1 MTSPLSAGVE
11 PGAVLLV
18 DDNETNRYIIG
29 TWLRRAGFEIL
40 EAEDGASALELLG
53 RAEPRPEI
61 ALVDVGL
68 PDMTGFELCERIKG
82 MPGARAVPVV
92 HISATS
98 IAVADRAQ
106 GLHRGADAYLVESV
120 DADELLATVGAVLRY
135 SRARRSAERLAEQL
149 GLLNRATADLYQAAD
164 AEQLFA
170 AAVAGAGAVFS
181 AGPVSVLGTAPG
193 GALSASRPDR
203 DAPATLR
210 AVKSD
215 LLDAL
220 VRRARIQ
227 GAVAGLSVVPAR
239 EWRALAPAQDA
250 LAEAGDVVLVAV
262 RAKNG
267 RVAVCLA
274 VSAADASITDE
285 RDLLIQLVQACA
297 LSLESLRTHAEE
309 HALALTLQ
317 SSFLPDQLPEVPGT
331 TLAVRYV
338 PASAEAEI
346 GGDFYEAL
354 PTPDGLLLAIGDVVG
369 HSLEAALIMGE
380 VRHALRAY
388 AVEGHAPEAIL
399 QLLDTMLRTL
409 RKEVTTVTLCLVL
422 VEPGGRRLRIANAG
436 HIPPLLIDPD
446 RSFRY
451 PQEHG
456 TLLGLG
462 GATYCSAWVDTVP
475 GTRIILLTDGLVEL
489 RQVPLAET
497 LDTFAAAACAG
508 PDDLEQL
515 CDRLIEQ
522 FGEDKD
528 DDIALLAV
536 DLAA

>member
-1 MTSPLSAGVE
+1 VTSPLSVGVE

-18 DDNETNRYIIG
+18 DDNEANRYVIG
-29 TWLRRAGFEIL
+29 TWLSRAGFEIL
-40 EAEDGASALELLG
+40 EAKDGASALELLD
-53 RAEPRPEI
+53 APAPRPELPLI
-61 ALVDVGL
+61 DVGL
-68 PDMTGFELCERIKG
+68 PDMTGFELCERIKQL
-82 MPGARAVPVV
+82 PGSRAVPVV
-92 HISATS
+92 QIAAKN
-98 IAVADRAQ
+98 IAVADGSQ
-106 GLHRGADAYLVESV
+106 GLHRGADAYLIEPV
-120 DADELLATVGAVLRY
+120 DADELLATVTTVLRY

-149 GLLNRATADLYQAAD
+149 GELNRATGDLYQATD
-164 AEQLFA
+164 AERLFA
-170 AAVAGAGAVFS
+170 AAVAGAGAVFR
-181 AGPVSVLGTAPG
+181 AGPVSVFGTAPG
-193 GALSASRPDR
+193 GALSATRPDHE
-203 DAPATLR
+203 APVTLR

-215 LLDAL
+215 VLDAL
-220 VRRARIQ
+220 VRRARIR
-227 GAVAGLSVVPAR
+227 GAVAGLSVVPAD
-239 EWRALAPAQDA
+239 EWRALVPADDA

-267 RVAVCLA
+267 RAAVCLA
-274 VSAADASITDE
+274 LSADDASVTDD
-285 RDLLIQLVQACA
+285 RDLLTQLVQACA

-317 SSFLPDQLPEVPGT
+317 RSFLPDQLPEVPET

-338 PASAEAEI
+338 PASAETEI

-369 HSLEAALIMGE
+369 HSLEAALVMGE

-388 AVEGHAPEAIL
+388 AVEGHTPEEIL
-399 QLLDTMLRTL
+399 QLLDTMLHTL
-409 RKEVTTVTLCLVL
+409 RRDVTTVTLCLVL

-436 HIPPLLIDPD
+436 HIPPLLIAPD

-462 GATYCSAWVDTVP
+462 GAVYQSTWVDTAP
-475 GTRIILLTDGLVEL
+475 GTRLILLTDGLVEV
-489 RQVPLAET
+489 RHEPLADN
-497 LDTFAAAACAG
+497 LAAFAVAAGAG

-515 CDRLIEQ
+515 CDRLLEQ
-522 FGEDKD
+522 FGEHKD

-536 DLAA
+536 DLA